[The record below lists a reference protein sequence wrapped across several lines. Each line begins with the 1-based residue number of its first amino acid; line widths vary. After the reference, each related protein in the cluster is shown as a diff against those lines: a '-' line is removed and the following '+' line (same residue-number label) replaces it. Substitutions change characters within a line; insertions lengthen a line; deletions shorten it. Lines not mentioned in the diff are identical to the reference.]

1 MGTIRMKIQAL
12 DWTMGDVGSVFVGL
26 KGGSCRIKVIS
37 AQPSKATPARLRAS
51 IRLRQGARTVR

>member
-26 KGGSCRIKVIS
+26 KG
-37 AQPSKATPARLRAS
+37 S
-51 IRLRQGARTVR
+51 ILQGL